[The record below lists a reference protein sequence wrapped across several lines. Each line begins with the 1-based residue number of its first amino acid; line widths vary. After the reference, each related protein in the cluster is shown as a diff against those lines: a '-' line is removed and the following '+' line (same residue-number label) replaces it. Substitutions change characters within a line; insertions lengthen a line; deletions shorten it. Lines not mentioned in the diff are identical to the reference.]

1 MAQAREQEMS
11 ARVEEMR
18 AEVIAAEAQVPLA
31 MADAFRSGNLGIM
44 DYARYRNIESDT
56 TMRKAIAEGD
66 SADELPEN

>member
-66 SADELPEN
+66 SSDELPEN